1 MVDKTTTSCVHG
13 AGIERSCPTANLVIL
28 ARHIVGFY
36 SQLPFM
42 SLPIMRCVTCR
53 RSARRRC
60 AWTGPLQRNF
70 IHGIIKLLKDGVALG
85 LGRCYVTL
93 AQRDHHSWRSEQGEH
108 KTGFCLCFVL
118 FSSIFRGGTTAAL
131 AWHAPEPQEARQ
143 VLERAPQS

>member
-1 MVDKTTTSCVHG
+1 MMVDKTTTSCLRG
-13 AGIERSCPTANLVIL
+13 AGIERSCPMANLVIL

-36 SQLPFM
+36 SQLPLM
-42 SLPIMRCVTCR
+42 SRPIIRCVACR

-60 AWTGPLQRNF
+60 AWTGPLERNF

-108 KTGFCLCFVL
+108 AYKTGFLFV
-118 FSSIFRGGTTAAL
+118 FRA
-131 AWHAPEPQEARQ
+131 
-143 VLERAPQS
+143 V

>member
-1 MVDKTTTSCVHG
+1 MVDKTTTSCLRG
-13 AGIERSCPTANLVIL
+13 AGIERSCPTANLVIF

-36 SQLPFM
+36 SQLPLM
-42 SLPIMRCVTCR
+42 SIPIIRCVTCR
-53 RSARRRC
+53 RSVRRRC

-108 KTGFCLCFVL
+108 AYKTGFFICVSC
-118 FSSIFRGGTTAAL
+118 
-131 AWHAPEPQEARQ
+131 
-143 VLERAPQS
+143 